1 MSPTWLSDKSR
12 LLLSWA
18 VNTDRCS
25 LYFCHFYKNKHFS
38 DRDTVC
44 SRIYRHAHPS
54 YFPLTNQNAWNRL
67 YFLFTSVRRR
77 FRIIDHGSFLT
88 IVKQCHSNAVYR
100 ALPKIQIFCFAQLK
114 RILDKK
120 GWGAFLAFF
129 LLVFLSLAVSF
140 EPFEVFDKIKVST
153 TDIKVNAD
161 FILEEG
167 ELTHQEFFC
176 LKSSSSSV

>member
-1 MSPTWLSDKSR
+1 M
-12 LLLSWA
+12 
-18 VNTDRCS
+18 
-25 LYFCHFYKNKHFS
+25 
-38 DRDTVC
+38 
-44 SRIYRHAHPS
+44 
-54 YFPLTNQNAWNRL
+54 
-67 YFLFTSVRRR
+67 
-77 FRIIDHGSFLT
+77 
-88 IVKQCHSNAVYR
+88 QCHSDAVYR

-167 ELTHQEFFC
+167 ELTHQEFFLFEEQFFIC
-176 LKSSSSSV
+176 ITNLEHVNSRNEVL